1 MVCLKKYFTEG
12 LIQVAILLSLVGVRV
27 DVGPSLPPWH
37 EMILGPTSALTQTQ
51 FHNLPNQLDGQ
62 DLHPKSVD
70 LDGFFTARRLLGWV
84 RSLDRLWVP
93 SSELETWLVRHE
105 PDALVVGA
113 PSQPAPLE
121 GGAGGLEDHAGDQ
134 VGSVMRSSVG
144 AGSPESGYGPI
155 REDSLDTM
163 APLLRRSDEEE
174 EEDKDED
181 LYEEDTDTLWQ
192 DHSYHGRHQRSEEGE
207 EEELVGDT
215 WREIWRDGGRSY
227 DRANR
232 ELAQDLSDQFAS
244 LEAQSSMS
252 FQECLRLLED
262 TFPFGEEIEL
272 SDPVGIDLRETS
284 GEDPTPV
291 RELLLS
297 PLLSHE
303 DPSLDLEQQWHD
315 ILAIMEPEDMDLDRD
330 VMQSGSIQSSSLMDP
345 VHQDVSLHQ
354 AILPGSSQDSYPFNP
369 SFGGS
374 VPLEATLQPSL
385 LSQSSSGP
393 DFDLNLTFGP
403 SDLTDTTLPLALN
416 GTVGNHMPSIQSSLF
431 LEEPVLPNPLGS
443 LLDDAL
449 LDEISFLD
457 LALEEGY
464 NATQASQLEEELDS
478 DSGLS
483 LNFSHSPASP
493 SGSEASYSSSS
504 SSSSSDSSVFSDEGA
519 VGYSSDM
526 EDIVEREEGAV
537 GGYSPEVGK
546 MCSTSYQKPGRFN
559 NLPWLEKVGHDHTYN
574 QPRANS
580 PTQGK
585 SLKLPKSRYSKPYEH
600 DISNKLWGR
609 DERRARTMKIPFS
622 NDLIVNLPVEEFN
635 ELLTKHRLSEA
646 QLNLIRD
653 IRRRGKNKMAAQ
665 NCRRRKLDVLFGL
678 EEGVEGL
685 CRHKA
690 RLLKEKAENLRS
702 VREMKQRLSS
712 LYQEVF
718 SRLRDEQGRPLPA
731 TDYTLQFGNDGQVL
745 LATRNVSASEQN
757 RKPHKDRKK

>member
-27 DVGPSLPPWH
+27 DVGPYLPPWN

-51 FHNLPNQLDGQ
+51 FHNLHNQLDGQ

-70 LDGFFTARRLLGWV
+70 LDGFFTTRRLLGWV
-84 RSLDRLWVP
+84 RSLDRLRVP
-93 SSELETWLVRHE
+93 SSELETWLVRRE

-113 PSQPAPLE
+113 PGQPAPLE

-134 VGSVMRSSVG
+134 VESVMRSSVV
-144 AGSPESGYGPI
+144 AGSGYGPI
-155 REDSLDTM
+155 REDSLDTT
-163 APLLRRSDEEE
+163 APLLRRSHE
-174 EEDKDED
+174 EEDEDEE
-181 LYEEDTDTLWQ
+181 LYEEDTDMLWQ
-192 DHSYHGRHQRSEEGE
+192 DHSDLGRHQRP

-215 WREIWRDGGRSY
+215 WREIWRDSGRSY

-252 FQECLRLLED
+252 FQECLQLLED
-262 TFPFGEEIEL
+262 TFPFGEETEL
-272 SDPVGIDLRETS
+272 SDPVGEDRREAAS

-303 DPSLDLEQQWHD
+303 DPSLDLEQQWRD
-315 ILAIMEPEDMDLDRD
+315 ILATMEPE
-330 VMQSGSIQSSSLMDP
+330 SSSLMDP

-354 AILPGSSQDSYPFNP
+354 AILPGSSQDSYPFNS

-374 VPLEATLQPSL
+374 VPLEAPLQPAL

-416 GTVGNHMPSIQSSLF
+416 GTVGNPMTSIQSSLF
-431 LEEPVLPNPLGS
+431 LEEPVLPSPLGS
-443 LLDDAL
+443 ILDDAL

-457 LALEEGY
+457 LALEEGF
-464 NATQASQLEEELDS
+464 NPTQASQHEEELDS

-493 SGSEASYSSSS
+493 SSSEASYSSSS

-519 VGYSSDM
+519 MDYSSDM
-526 EDIVEREEGAV
+526 EVIVTREEGAV
-537 GGYSPEVGK
+537 GGYSPEVRK

-559 NLPWLEKVGHDHTYN
+559 NLPWLEQVGHDHTYN
-574 QPRANS
+574 QPRATS

-585 SLKLPKSRYSKPYEH
+585 SRYSKTYEH
-600 DISNKLWGR
+600 DISDKLWGR
-609 DERRARTMKIPFS
+609 DERRALAMKIPFS

-635 ELLTKHRLSEA
+635 ELLTKHCLSEA

-665 NCRRRKLDVLFGL
+665 NCRRRKLDVLFEL

-690 RLLKEKAENLRS
+690 RLLKQKAENLRS
-702 VREMKQRLSS
+702 VRDMKQRLSG

-745 LATRNVSASEQN
+745 LATRNSSASEQN
-757 RKPHKDRKK
+757 RKPHKKQKNRKK

>member
-1 MVCLKKYFTEG
+1 MMCLKKYFTEG

-27 DVGPSLPPWH
+27 DVGPYLPASH
-37 EMILGPTSALTQTQ
+37 EMILGPTSTLTQTQ
-51 FHNLPNQLDGQ
+51 FHNQLDGQ

-84 RSLDRLWVP
+84 RSLDRLRVP
-93 SSELETWLVRHE
+93 SSELETWLVRRE

-113 PSQPAPLE
+113 PGQPASLE
-121 GGAGGLEDHAGDQ
+121 GGAGGLEVHAGDQ
-134 VGSVMRSSVG
+134 VGSVMRSSVV
-144 AGSPESGYGPI
+144 AGSDYGPI
-155 REDSLDTM
+155 GEDNLDTM
-163 APLLRRSDEEE
+163 VPLLRRSHE

-181 LYEEDTDTLWQ
+181 LYEEDIDTLWQ
-192 DHSYHGRHQRSEEGE
+192 DHSDRGRHQWPEGGE
-207 EEELVGDT
+207 EELLVGDT
-215 WREIWRDGGRSY
+215 WREIWRDGGPSY

-262 TFPFGEEIEL
+262 TFPFGEETEP
-272 SDPVGIDLRETS
+272 SDPVGVDLREAS
-284 GEDPTPV
+284 EEDPTPV

-297 PLLSHE
+297 PLSSHW

-315 ILAIMEPEDMDLDRD
+315 ILAIMEPEDMDLGRD

-345 VHQDVSLHQ
+345 VHQDVSLQQ
-354 AILPGSSQDSYPFNP
+354 AILPRSSQDSYPFNP
-369 SFGGS
+369 SFEGS
-374 VPLEATLQPSL
+374 VPLEAPLQLAL
-385 LSQSSSGP
+385 LSPSSSVP

-403 SDLTDTTLPLALN
+403 SDLTDSALPLALN
-416 GTVGNHMPSIQSSLF
+416 GTVGNPMPSIQSSLF
-431 LEEPVLPNPLGS
+431 LEEPVLPSPLGS

-449 LDEISFLD
+449 LDELSFQD
-457 LALEEGY
+457 LALEEGF
-464 NATQASQLEEELDS
+464 NQTQASQLEEELDS

-483 LNFSHSPASP
+483 LTFSHSPASP

-504 SSSSSDSSVFSDEGA
+504 SSSSSDSSVFSEEGA

-526 EDIVEREEGAV
+526 EVIVEREEGAV
-537 GGYSPEVGK
+537 GGYSPEVSK
-546 MCSTSYQKPGRFN
+546 MYSTSYQKPGHFN
-559 NLPWLEKVGHDHTYN
+559 NLPWLEQVGHDHTYN
-574 QPRANS
+574 QPRATS
-580 PTQGK
+580 PRQGK
-585 SLKLPKSRYSKPYEH
+585 SLKLPKSCYSKPYKH
-600 DISNKLWGR
+600 DISDKLWGR

-646 QLNLIRD
+646 QLKLIRD

-702 VREMKQRLSS
+702 VREMKQRLSG

-718 SRLRDEQGRPLPA
+718 SRLRDEQGRPLPT
-731 TDYTLQFGNDGQVL
+731 TDYSLQFSNDGQVL
-745 LATRNVSASEQN
+745 LATRNGSAIEQN
-757 RKPHKDRKK
+757 CKPHKKQKDGKK

>member
-1 MVCLKKYFTEG
+1 MMCLKKYFTEG
-12 LIQVAILLSLVGVRV
+12 LIQVAILLSLVGIRV
-27 DVGPSLPPWH
+27 DVGSYLPPSH

-51 FHNLPNQLDGQ
+51 FHNQLDGQ

-84 RSLDRLWVP
+84 RSLDRLRVP
-93 SSELETWLVRHE
+93 SSELETWLVRRE

-113 PSQPAPLE
+113 PGQPAPLE
-121 GGAGGLEDHAGDQ
+121 GGAGGLEVHAVDQ
-134 VGSVMRSSVG
+134 VGSVMRSSVV
-144 AGSPESGYGPI
+144 AGSLESEYGPI
-155 REDSLDTM
+155 REDSPNTV
-163 APLLRRSDEEE
+163 APLLRRSHE

-192 DHSYHGRHQRSEEGE
+192 DHSDRGRHQWPEEGE

-262 TFPFGEEIEL
+262 TFPFGEETEP
-272 SDPVGIDLRETS
+272 SDPVGIDLGEAS

-291 RELLLS
+291 QELLLS
-297 PLLSHE
+297 PLSSHE

-345 VHQDVSLHQ
+345 VHQDVSLQQ
-354 AILPGSSQDSYPFNP
+354 AILPRSSQDSYPFNP

-374 VPLEATLQPSL
+374 VPLEAPLQLAL

-393 DFDLNLTFGP
+393 DFDFNLTFGP
-403 SDLTDTTLPLALN
+403 SDLTDSALPLALN
-416 GTVGNHMPSIQSSLF
+416 GTVGNPMPSIQSSLF
-431 LEEPVLPNPLGS
+431 LEEPVLPSPLGS

-449 LDEISFLD
+449 LDELSFQG
-457 LALEEGY
+457 LALEESF
-464 NATQASQLEEELDS
+464 NPTQASQLEEELDS

-504 SSSSSDSSVFSDEGA
+504 SSSSSDSSVFSEEGA

-526 EDIVEREEGAV
+526 EVIVEREEGAV
-537 GGYSPEVGK
+537 GGYSPEVSK

-559 NLPWLEKVGHDHTYN
+559 NLPWLEQVGHDHTYN
-574 QPRANS
+574 QPRATS
-580 PTQGK
+580 PRQGN

-600 DISNKLWGR
+600 DISDKLWGR

-702 VREMKQRLSS
+702 VREMKQRLSG

-718 SRLRDEQGRPLPA
+718 SRLRDEQGRPLLA
-731 TDYTLQFGNDGQVL
+731 TDYSLQFGNDGQVL
-745 LATRNVSASEQN
+745 LATRNGSASEQN
-757 RKPHKDRKK
+757 CKPHKKQKDGKK

>member
-12 LIQVAILLSLVGVRV
+12 LIQVAILHSLVGVRV
-27 DVGPSLPPWH
+27 DVGPYLPPSH

-51 FHNLPNQLDGQ
+51 FHNQLDGQ

-84 RSLDRLWVP
+84 RSLDRLRVP
-93 SSELETWLVRHE
+93 SSELETWLVQRE
-105 PDALVVGA
+105 PDALVMGA
-113 PSQPAPLE
+113 PGQLVPPE
-121 GGAGGLEDHAGDQ
+121 GGAGGLEVLAGDQ
-134 VGSVMRSSVG
+134 VGSVMRSSVV
-144 AGSPESGYGPI
+144 AGSLELGYRPI
-155 REDSLDTM
+155 REDSLDTV
-163 APLLRRSDEEE
+163 APLLRRSHE

-192 DHSYHGRHQRSEEGE
+192 DHSDHGRYQRPEEGE

-215 WREIWRDGGRSY
+215 WREIWRDGGCSY

-262 TFPFGEEIEL
+262 TFPFGEETEL
-272 SDPVGIDLRETS
+272 FDPVGIDLRETS
-284 GEDPTPV
+284 REDPTPV

-297 PLLSHE
+297 PLSSHE

-315 ILAIMEPEDMDLDRD
+315 ILAIMEPEDMDLGRD

-345 VHQDVSLHQ
+345 IHQDVSLHQ
-354 AILPGSSQDSYPFNP
+354 AILPRSSQDSYPFNP

-374 VPLEATLQPSL
+374 VPLEAPLQLAL
-385 LSQSSSGP
+385 LSQSPSGP

-403 SDLTDTTLPLALN
+403 SDLTDSALPLALN
-416 GTVGNHMPSIQSSLF
+416 GTVGNPMASIQSSLF
-431 LEEPVLPNPLGS
+431 LEEPVLPSPLGS

-449 LDEISFLD
+449 LDELSFLD
-457 LALEEGY
+457 LALEEGF
-464 NATQASQLEEELDS
+464 NPTQASQLEEELDS

-483 LNFSHSPASP
+483 MNFSHSPASP
-493 SGSEASYSSSS
+493 TGSEASYSSSS
-504 SSSSSDSSVFSDEGA
+504 SSSSSDSSVFSEEGA

-526 EDIVEREEGAV
+526 EVIVEREEGAV
-537 GGYSPEVGK
+537 GGYSPEVSK

-559 NLPWLEKVGHDHTYN
+559 NLPWLEQVGHDHTYN
-574 QPRANS
+574 QPRATS
-580 PTQGK
+580 PRQGK

-600 DISNKLWGR
+600 DISDKLWGR

-635 ELLTKHRLSEA
+635 ELLTKHCLSEA

-685 CRHKA
+685 CQHKA

-702 VREMKQRLSS
+702 VREMKQRLSG

-745 LATRNVSASEQN
+745 LATQNRSASEQN
-757 RKPHKDRKK
+757 RKPHKKQKDRKK

>member
-27 DVGPSLPPWH
+27 DVGPYLPPWN

-51 FHNLPNQLDGQ
+51 FHNPHNQLDGQ

-84 RSLDRLWVP
+84 RSLDCLRVP
-93 SSELETWLVRHE
+93 SSELETWLVRRE

-113 PSQPAPLE
+113 QGQPAPLE
-121 GGAGGLEDHAGDQ
+121 AGAGGLEDHAGDQ
-134 VGSVMRSSVG
+134 VESVMRSSVV
-144 AGSPESGYGPI
+144 AGSQESGYGPI
-155 REDSLDTM
+155 REDSLDTT
-163 APLLRRSDEEE
+163 APLLRRSHEEE
-174 EEDKDED
+174 DED
-181 LYEEDTDTLWQ
+181 LYEEDTDMLWQ
-192 DHSYHGRHQRSEEGE
+192 DHSDLGRHQRP

-227 DRANR
+227 DLANR

-262 TFPFGEEIEL
+262 TFPFGEETEL
-272 SDPVGIDLRETS
+272 SDPVGVDRREAAS

-303 DPSLDLEQQWHD
+303 EPSLDLEQQWHD
-315 ILAIMEPEDMDLDRD
+315 ILATMEPEDMDMDLGRD
-330 VMQSGSIQSSSLMDP
+330 EMQSGSIQSSSLMDP

-354 AILPGSSQDSYPFNP
+354 AILPGSSQDSYPFNS

-374 VPLEATLQPSL
+374 VPLEDPLQPAL

-393 DFDLNLTFGP
+393 DFDHNLTFGP
-403 SDLTDTTLPLALN
+403 SDLTDNTLPLTLN
-416 GTVGNHMPSIQSSLF
+416 GTVGNPMPSIQSSLF
-431 LEEPVLPNPLGS
+431 LEEPILPSPLGS

-457 LALEEGY
+457 LALEEGF
-464 NATQASQLEEELDS
+464 NPTQASQLEELDS

-493 SGSEASYSSSS
+493 SSSEASYSSSS

-526 EDIVEREEGAV
+526 EDIVMREEGAV
-537 GGYSPEVGK
+537 GGYSPKVRK
-546 MCSTSYQKPGRFN
+546 MCSYQKPGRFN
-559 NLPWLEKVGHDHTYN
+559 NLPWLEQVGHDHTYN
-574 QPRANS
+574 QPWATS

-585 SLKLPKSRYSKPYEH
+585 SHYSKTYEH
-600 DISNKLWGR
+600 DISDKLWGR
-609 DERRARTMKIPFS
+609 DERRALAMKIPFS

-635 ELLTKHRLSEA
+635 ELLTKHCLSEA

-665 NCRRRKLDVLFGL
+665 NCRRRKLDVLFEL

-685 CRHKA
+685 YRHKA
-690 RLLKEKAENLRS
+690 RLLKQKAENLRS
-702 VREMKQRLSS
+702 VREMKQRLSG

-745 LATRNVSASEQN
+745 LATRNGSASEQN
-757 RKPHKDRKK
+757 RKPHNKQKSRKK

>member
-1 MVCLKKYFTEG
+1 MCLKKYFTEG
-12 LIQVAILLSLVGVRV
+12 LIQVAILLSLVGVRL
-27 DVGPSLPPWH
+27 DVGPYLPASH
-37 EMILGPTSALTQTQ
+37 EMILGPTSTLTQTQ
-51 FHNLPNQLDGQ
+51 FHNQLDGQ

-84 RSLDRLWVP
+84 RSLDRLRVP
-93 SSELETWLVRHE
+93 SSELETWLVRRE

-113 PSQPAPLE
+113 PGQPATLE
-121 GGAGGLEDHAGDQ
+121 GGAGGLEVHAGDQ
-134 VGSVMRSSVG
+134 VGSVMRSSVV
-144 AGSPESGYGPI
+144 AGSDYGPI
-155 REDSLDTM
+155 GEDNLNTM
-163 APLLRRSDEEE
+163 VALLRRSLE

-192 DHSYHGRHQRSEEGE
+192 DQSDRGRHQWPEGGE
-207 EEELVGDT
+207 EELLVGDT
-215 WREIWRDGGRSY
+215 WREIWRDGGPSY

-262 TFPFGEEIEL
+262 TFPFGEETEP
-272 SDPVGIDLRETS
+272 SDPVGVDLREAS

-297 PLLSHE
+297 PLSSHG

-315 ILAIMEPEDMDLDRD
+315 ILAIMEPEDMDLGTD

-345 VHQDVSLHQ
+345 VHQDVSLQQ
-354 AILPGSSQDSYPFNP
+354 AILPRSSQDSYPFNS

-374 VPLEATLQPSL
+374 VPLEAPLQLAL
-385 LSQSSSGP
+385 LSPSSSVP

-403 SDLTDTTLPLALN
+403 SDLTDSALSLELN
-416 GTVGNHMPSIQSSLF
+416 GTVGNPMPSIQSSLF
-431 LEEPVLPNPLGS
+431 LEEPVLPSPLGS

-449 LDEISFLD
+449 LDELSFQD
-457 LALEEGY
+457 LALEEGF
-464 NATQASQLEEELDS
+464 NPTQASQLEEELDS

-483 LNFSHSPASP
+483 LTFSHSPASP
-493 SGSEASYSSSS
+493 SGSEASYSFSSS
-504 SSSSSDSSVFSDEGA
+504 STSSDSSVFSEEGA

-526 EDIVEREEGAV
+526 EVIVEREEGAV
-537 GGYSPEVGK
+537 GGYSPEVSK
-546 MCSTSYQKPGRFN
+546 MYSTSYQKPGRFN
-559 NLPWLEKVGHDHTYN
+559 NLPWLEQVGHDHTYN
-574 QPRANS
+574 QPRATS
-580 PTQGK
+580 PRQGK
-585 SLKLPKSRYSKPYEH
+585 SLKLPKSRYSKPYKH
-600 DISNKLWGR
+600 DISDKLWGR

-646 QLNLIRD
+646 QLKLIRD

-690 RLLKEKAENLRS
+690 HQLKEKAENLRS
-702 VREMKQRLSS
+702 VREMKQRLRG

-731 TDYTLQFGNDGQVL
+731 TDYSLQFGNDGQVL
-745 LATRNVSASEQN
+745 LATRNSSASEQN
-757 RKPHKDRKK
+757 CKPHKKQKDGKK

>member
-12 LIQVAILLSLVGVRV
+12 LIQVAILFSLVGVRV
-27 DVGPSLPPWH
+27 DVGPYLPPWN

-51 FHNLPNQLDGQ
+51 FHNLHNQLDGQ
-62 DLHPKSVD
+62 DLHPKSID

-84 RSLDRLWVP
+84 RSLDRLRVP
-93 SSELETWLVRHE
+93 SSELETWLVRRE
-105 PDALVVGA
+105 PDALVVGSQ
-113 PSQPAPLE
+113 SQPAPLE

-134 VGSVMRSSVG
+134 VESVMRSSVVG
-144 AGSPESGYGPI
+144 GSQESGYGPI
-155 REDSLDTM
+155 RENSLETT
-163 APLLRRSDEEE
+163 APLLRRSHEEE
-174 EEDKDED
+174 DED
-181 LYEEDTDTLWQ
+181 LYEEDTDMLWQ
-192 DHSYHGRHQRSEEGE
+192 DHSDLGRHQRS

-227 DRANR
+227 DLANR

-262 TFPFGEEIEL
+262 TFPFGEETEL
-272 SDPVGIDLRETS
+272 SDPVGVDRREAAS

-303 DPSLDLEQQWHD
+303 EPSLDLEQQWHD
-315 ILAIMEPEDMDLDRD
+315 ILATMEPEDMDMDLGRD
-330 VMQSGSIQSSSLMDP
+330 EMQSGSIQSSSLMDP

-354 AILPGSSQDSYPFNP
+354 AILPGSSQDSYPFNS

-374 VPLEATLQPSL
+374 VPLEDPLQPAL

-416 GTVGNHMPSIQSSLF
+416 GTVGNPMASIQSSLF
-431 LEEPVLPNPLGS
+431 LEEPVLPSPLGS

-457 LALEEGY
+457 LALEEGF
-464 NATQASQLEEELDS
+464 NPTQAYQLEELDS

-493 SGSEASYSSSS
+493 SSSEASYSSSS
-504 SSSSSDSSVFSDEGA
+504 SSDSVFSDEGA

-526 EDIVEREEGAV
+526 EVIVTREEGAV
-537 GGYSPEVGK
+537 GGYSPEVRK

-559 NLPWLEKVGHDHTYN
+559 NLPWLEQVGHDHTYN
-574 QPRANS
+574 QPRATS

-585 SLKLPKSRYSKPYEH
+585 SHYSKTYEH
-600 DISNKLWGR
+600 DISDKLWGR
-609 DERRARTMKIPFS
+609 DERRALAMKIPFS

-635 ELLTKHRLSEA
+635 ELLTKHCLSEA

-665 NCRRRKLDVLFGL
+665 NCRRRKLDVLFEL

-685 CRHKA
+685 YRHKA
-690 RLLKEKAENLRS
+690 RLLKQKAENLRS
-702 VREMKQRLSS
+702 VREMKQRLSG

-745 LATRNVSASEQN
+745 LATRNGSASEQN
-757 RKPHKDRKK
+757 RKPHKKQKNRKK

>member
-27 DVGPSLPPWH
+27 DVGPYLHPWN

-51 FHNLPNQLDGQ
+51 FHNLHNQLDGQ

-84 RSLDRLWVP
+84 RSLDRLRVP
-93 SSELETWLVRHE
+93 SSELETWLVRRE
-105 PDALVVGA
+105 PDVLVVGA
-113 PSQPAPLE
+113 PGQPAPLE
-121 GGAGGLEDHAGDQ
+121 GGAGGLEDHVGDQ
-134 VGSVMRSSVG
+134 VESVMRSSVV
-144 AGSPESGYGPI
+144 AGSQESGYGPI
-155 REDSLDTM
+155 REDSLDTT
-163 APLLRRSDEEE
+163 APLVRRSHE
-174 EEDKDED
+174 EEDEDED
-181 LYEEDTDTLWQ
+181 LYEEDTDMLWQ
-192 DHSYHGRHQRSEEGE
+192 DHSDLGHHQRPEEGE
-207 EEELVGDT
+207 EEELVVDT
-215 WREIWRDGGRSY
+215 WREIWSDGHSY
-227 DRANR
+227 DRANG
-232 ELAQDLSDQFAS
+232 ELAQDLSDQIAS

-252 FQECLRLLED
+252 FQECLQLLED
-262 TFPFGEEIEL
+262 TFPFGEETEL
-272 SDPVGIDLRETS
+272 SDPVGVDQREAS

-315 ILAIMEPEDMDLDRD
+315 ILATMEPEDMDLGRD
-330 VMQSGSIQSSSLMDP
+330 VIQSGSIQSSSLMDP

-354 AILPGSSQDSYPFNP
+354 AILPGSSQDSYPFNS

-374 VPLEATLQPSL
+374 VPLLAP

-403 SDLTDTTLPLALN
+403 SDLTDTTLPLAPH
-416 GTVGNHMPSIQSSLF
+416 GTVGNPMASIQSSLF
-431 LEEPVLPNPLGS
+431 LEEPVLPSPLGS

-457 LALEEGY
+457 LALEEGF
-464 NATQASQLEEELDS
+464 NPTQVSQLEEELDS

-493 SGSEASYSSSS
+493 SSSEASYSSSS

-526 EDIVEREEGAV
+526 EVIVKREEGAV
-537 GGYSPEVGK
+537 GGYSPEVRK

-559 NLPWLEKVGHDHTYN
+559 SLPWLEQVGHDHTYN
-574 QPRANS
+574 QPRATS

-585 SLKLPKSRYSKPYEH
+585 SRYSKTYEH
-600 DISNKLWGR
+600 DKLWGR
-609 DERRARTMKIPFS
+609 DERRALAMKIPFS

-635 ELLTKHRLSEA
+635 ELLTKHCLSEA

-665 NCRRRKLDVLFGL
+665 NCRRRKLDVLFEL

-690 RLLKEKAENLRS
+690 RLLKQKAENLRS
-702 VREMKQRLSS
+702 VREMKQRLSG

-745 LATRNVSASEQN
+745 LATRNGSASEQN
-757 RKPHKDRKK
+757 HKPHKKQKNRKK